1 MTPKVRN
8 LIIFL
13 LVIIGILAGVGGFY
27 FAKTMDLDKY
37 LEKNKVANSNTTK
50 NTASITTANTN
61 VNTNINSNTNI
72 SSVTAPAALGNRPS
86 SPSDTVVVAQ
96 GEILSQIAEKVGVS
110 WMKIAEANGIEADK
124 IKAGQTLII
133 PKDNQVSYT
142 INQEKVTSLQKDT
155 DGGKYPFR
163 ISVVETTKSDSSPAY
178 GLTTTDTFTQTAID
192 ENAGTAT
199 VSAVK
204 ADKTYVINL
213 VQPGA
218 KGAKGIW
225 AISLI
230 KPQ

>member
-27 FAKTMDLDKY
+27 FAKTSN
-37 LEKNKVANSNTTK
+37 LEKNRTANSNTIK
-50 NTASITTANTN
+50 NTASVSTTTNANVNANTN
-61 VNTNINSNTNI
+61 TAVST
-72 SSVTAPAALGNRPS
+72 VTQPAALGNRPS

-110 WMKIAEANGIEADK
+110 WMKIAEANGVEADK

-133 PKDNQVSYT
+133 PKNNQISYT
-142 INQEKVTSLQKDT
+142 VNQEKAASLQKDT

-163 ISVVETTKSDSSPAY
+163 ISAVETAKSDSSPVY
-178 GLTTTDTFTQTAID
+178 GLTTTDTFSQTQID

-204 ADKTYVINL
+204 ADKTYIISL
-213 VQPGA
+213 VQPVT